1 MKIGVFLPS
10 YLLPASD
17 TENPNRVRR
26 FAQHAE
32 ELGFDSLFITD
43 HLLTARR
50 FYRVSWL
57 EPMATLCHVA
67 AVTSRVKLG
76 TSILVLPTRNPVLMA
91 KEIATL
97 QHLSGGRFIYGVGT
111 GWYDPEFQVVG
122 GRRSE
127 RGRRTEEV
135 LEGSMQL
142 LARKSVTFDGEFYR
156 FTDATVEPL
165 GPVPPV
171 WVAGGRQLVHA
182 TSPEQPQM
190 APAVLQ
196 RICHWNGWIARP
208 TSPPEQIV
216 EDLRDIDAEFRRQG
230 TSRNDRLFTVAH
242 ENFCW
247 LSEKNQ
253 RAEVIAEQQRFMSAV
268 FSDERP
274 WDYIEAVYLTGT
286 IDEIQQQV
294 QRRIDAGV
302 EYLILHTMTADLRQL
317 DLFAK
322 HILEPFAKVSTAA

>member
-1 MKIGVFLPS
+1 
-10 YLLPASD
+10 
-17 TENPNRVRR
+17 
-26 FAQHAE
+26 
-32 ELGFDSLFITD
+32 
-43 HLLTARR
+43 
-50 FYRVSWL
+50 
-57 EPMATLCHVA
+57 
-67 AVTSRVKLG
+67 
-76 TSILVLPTRNPVLMA
+76 
-91 KEIATL
+91 
-97 QHLSGGRFIYGVGT
+97 
-111 GWYDPEFQVVG
+111 
-122 GRRSE
+122 
-127 RGRRTEEV
+127 
-135 LEGSMQL
+135 MQL

-216 EDLRDIDAEFRRQG
+216 EDLRDIDDEFRRQG
-230 TSRNDRLFTVAH
+230 TSRNDRRFTVAH

-253 RAEVIAEQQRFMSAV
+253 RAEVISEQQRFMSAV

-302 EYLILHTMTADLRQL
+302 EYLILHTMTADTRQL

-322 HILEPFAKVSTAA
+322 HILQPFTKVSTAA